1 MRLASILIRTVIAVH
16 FSMRQSDRNDNNKI
30 FTHSL
35 SFTLFES
42 NQHIFLTFH
51 SLESRLFL
59 FFQTKKQTFNIYSP
73 STSSTSSINCIQHQ
87 VLIESH
93 FDINIHH
100 LNIFFH
106 YFNSSAFSKLICHY
120 IRDSNSHYN
129 IYKL

>member
-1 MRLASILIRTVIAVH
+1 MRFASILIRTVIAVH
-16 FSMRQSDRNDNNKI
+16 FSMRQSDRNDNNEM

-35 SFTLFES
+35 SFTSFES
-42 NQHIFLTFH
+42 NHIFLTFH

-73 STSSTSSINCIQHQ
+73 STSSTSSINCIQQ
-87 VLIESH
+87 NVLIESH

-106 YFNSSAFSKLICHY
+106 YFNSSVFSKLIYHY
-120 IRDSNSHYN
+120 I
-129 IYKL
+129 

>member
-1 MRLASILIRTVIAVH
+1 MRFASILIRTVIAVH
-16 FSMRQSDRNDNNKI
+16 FSMRQSHRNDNNQM

-35 SFTLFES
+35 SFTSFES
-42 NQHIFLTFH
+42 NHIFLTFH

-73 STSSTSSINCIQHQ
+73 STSSTSSINCIQQ
-87 VLIESH
+87 NVLIESH

-106 YFNSSAFSKLICHY
+106 YFNSSVFSKLIY
-120 IRDSNSHYN
+120 RIQYSIFINLQFYSNF
-129 IYKL
+129 